1 MQSLYVVDITQD
13 FGTWVILYVL
23 DVESNEVC
31 RRSFP
36 PLYNFLAYLIQ
47 SARMILKALLKV
59 LTVCHHE
66 VRHRLISLIVSKL
79 VEQAH
84 DCSILDVDK
93 GDYFVL
99 RLLRR
104 RN

>member
-1 MQSLYVVDITQD
+1 
-13 FGTWVILYVL
+13 
-23 DVESNEVC
+23 
-31 RRSFP
+31 
-36 PLYNFLAYLIQ
+36 
-47 SARMILKALLKV
+47 MILKALLKV

-66 VRHRLISLIVSKL
+66 VRHRLISLVVSKL

-99 RLLRR
+99 VLLRR